1 MDNIEPAALAIFCRQ
16 GALAFLFLSGGACEN
31 SPVLVGHAPT
41 EILII

>member
-1 MDNIEPAALAIFCRQ
+1 MMNSEPAAFAILRE